1 MARYQKVTDY
11 IFYNSWQPNELGLT
25 QGLDYLVLKDLDDLH
40 AGQIVTF
47 AGFDDI
53 DNHYGIFVFI
63 DSQGQILEVKG
74 DFSGP
79 DHSKVKELRLAIANV
94 QTDPAC

>member
-1 MARYQKVTDY
+1 MKKVTDY
-11 IFYNSWQPNELGLT
+11 IFSNSWQLEQLNLV
-25 QGLDYLVLKDLDDLH
+25 QGSSYLALNDIDDLRKD
-40 AGQIVTF
+40 QTVKF

-79 DHSKVKELRLAIANV
+79 EHSKFKELRLAIEKCS
-94 QTDPAC
+94 T

>member
-1 MARYQKVTDY
+1 MARHKKVTDY
-11 IFYNSWQPNELGLT
+11 TFYNSWQLKDLDLT
-25 QGLDYLVLKDLDDLH
+25 QGSDYLVLNNIDDLRKD
-40 AGQIVTF
+40 QIVKY

-63 DSQGQILEVKG
+63 DSEGKILEVKG

-79 DHSKVKELRLAIANV
+79 EHSKFKELRLAIARCS
-94 QTDPAC
+94 D

>member
-1 MARYQKVTDY
+1 MARYEKVTDY
-11 IFYNSWQPNELGLT
+11 IFYNSWQLNDLDLT
-25 QGLDYLVLKDLDDLH
+25 QGSDYLVLNDVGDLRKE
-40 AGQIVTF
+40 QIVKF

-63 DSQGQILEVKG
+63 DSQGQILEVNG

-79 DHSKVKELRLAIANV
+79 NHSRFKELRLAIAKCSNRS
-94 QTDPAC
+94 Q